1 MYRRPDFAGRRLEYY
16 VHRLGASPTPCAHM
30 SNRSLANGTHP
41 MQRRRELPKKGV
53 QTLREKVREDVRGRM
68 VHCGGSFTKA
78 TPD

>member
-1 MYRRPDFAGRRLEYY
+1 
-16 VHRLGASPTPCAHM
+16 
-30 SNRSLANGTHP
+30 